1 MAETMEERVTRLLLD
16 YARSVPAERP
26 FPAGLSI
33 RKDLEVES
41 LALVSVAIRLGDE
54 LNADVIEAGV
64 ELGSLDTVG
73 DLIAIGRGLV
83 QQPEAPRA

>member
-1 MAETMEERVTRLLLD
+1 MTETMEERVTRLLLD
-16 YARSVPAERP
+16 YARIVPAERP
-26 FPAGLSI
+26 FPASLSI

-54 LNADVIEAGV
+54 LNADVIDAGV

-73 DLIAIGRGLV
+73 DLVAIGRRLV
-83 QQPEAPRA
+83 PQVAMGA